1 MVRLVKDEEFSVKTV
16 NDLGHFP
23 FIFFLYIKII
33 KEAKWI
39 PRMSIQ
45 NLRLDEKHYSWL
57 WDVLIA
63 GNLVS
68 YDILFCF
75 ESDQIKGKNLVL
87 GTSETTMLLIVQY
100 FIACSVLSNM

>member
-45 NLRLDEKHYSWL
+45 NLRLDEKHYS
-57 WDVLIA
+57 
-63 GNLVS
+63 
-68 YDILFCF
+68 
-75 ESDQIKGKNLVL
+75 
-87 GTSETTMLLIVQY
+87 
-100 FIACSVLSNM
+100 

>member
-1 MVRLVKDEEFSVKTV
+1 
-16 NDLGHFP
+16 
-23 FIFFLYIKII
+23 
-33 KEAKWI
+33 
-39 PRMSIQ
+39 MSIQ